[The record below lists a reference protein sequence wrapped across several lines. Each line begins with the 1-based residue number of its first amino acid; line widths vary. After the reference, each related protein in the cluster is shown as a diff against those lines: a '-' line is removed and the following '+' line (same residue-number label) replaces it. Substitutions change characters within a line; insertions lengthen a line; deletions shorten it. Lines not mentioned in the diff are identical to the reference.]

1 MSTDKKNPTVKGH
14 FKRFFLRGL
23 AVVLPSA
30 LTLWLF
36 VKAYQWID
44 SAIAQPINNGM
55 QWCLVRLMDLWPGLA
70 SFSDLSATDIK
81 LQSLRRGAGLVP
93 SDRSQDTTLLTQWR
107 NENVES
113 WWNDHWYIHI
123 IGLLVAIIAVYIA
136 GRLVGGYLGRVFYRY
151 LERLIGSIP
160 VVKKIYSWVKQVVD
174 FLFTQE
180 QSTTFNRVVA
190 VEYPRRG
197 IWSVGFQ
204 TGESMRSIS
213 TKSGDSITV
222 FIPSSPTPFTG
233 YTITIPRA
241 DIIELPISVE
251 EAIGF
256 AVSGGVLRPDH
267 QKMHTM
273 TSSPPL
279 HGADSVAQ
287 NQIDNSTGHQE
298 SEGH

>member
-1 MSTDKKNPTVKGH
+1 MATDKKKTAAKGH

-36 VKAYQWID
+36 VKAYQWVD
-44 SAIAQPINNGM
+44 SAIAQPINKGL
-55 QWCLVRLMDLWPGLA
+55 QWCIVGLMDIWPGLA
-70 SFSDLSATDIK
+70 SFADLQATEAK
-81 LQSLRRGAGLVP
+81 LDSLRKGAGLVP
-93 SDRSQDTTLLTQWR
+93 QDLSQDGPLVNQWR
-107 NENVES
+107 EGVVSS
-113 WWNDHWYIHI
+113 WWDEHWYIHI
-123 IGLLVAIIAVYIA
+123 IGLLVAIVAVYIA
-136 GRLVGGYLGRVFYRY
+136 GRLVGGYIGRVLYRY

-174 FLFTQE
+174 FLFSQE
-180 QSTTFNRVVA
+180 QSVQFNRVVA

-204 TGESMRSIS
+204 TGTSMRSIS
-213 TKSGDSITV
+213 VKSGDSVTV

-241 DIIELPISVE
+241 DIIELPITVE

-256 AVSGGVLRPDH
+256 AVSGGVLRPDG
-267 QKMHTM
+267 QKMHGT
-273 TSSPPL
+273 TSAPKLS
-279 HGADSVAQ
+279 GMNGDAQ
-287 NQIDNSTGHQE
+287 E
-298 SEGH
+298 EGND

>member
-1 MSTDKKNPTVKGH
+1 MATDKKKTTAKGH

-36 VKAYQWID
+36 VKAYQWVD
-44 SAIAQPINNGM
+44 SAIAQPINKGL
-55 QWCLVRLMDLWPGLA
+55 QWCLVRLMDMWAGLA
-70 SFSDLSATDIK
+70 SFADLQATETK
-81 LQSLRRGAGLVP
+81 LESLRREAGLVP
-93 SDRSQDTTLLTQWR
+93 HDLSQDGALVNQWR
-107 NENVES
+107 EGVVTS
-113 WWNDHWYIHI
+113 WWDEHWYIHI

-136 GRLVGGYLGRVFYRY
+136 GRLVGGFIGRVLYRY

-174 FLFTQE
+174 FLFSQE
-180 QSTTFNRVVA
+180 QSVQFNRVVA

-204 TGESMRSIS
+204 TGTSMRSIS
-213 TKSGDSITV
+213 AKSGDSVTV
-222 FIPSSPTPFTG
+222 FVPSSPTPFTG

-256 AVSGGVLRPDH
+256 AVSGGVLRPDG
-267 QKMHTM
+267 QKMNGT
-273 TSSPPL
+273 
-279 HGADSVAQ
+279 ASVPKLSGMGGDAQ
-287 NQIDNSTGHQE
+287 EERED
-298 SEGH
+298 